1 MFRNSKRAFHMV
13 SKIVLNMDMTN
24 NIWQIMIKKKWI
36 WWRHNILEFDV
47 SFVTGLFTD
56 FVQVTMGLM
65 DLGDRGLGSFRRS
78 RWLVLTFHVFFR
90 CRKYL
95 QCHFSCLVFLQLMQ
109 TKKSHT
115 TDTAMKLSLNL
126 YIASNPCFLSNDV
139 SCTFTT

>member
-36 WWRHNILEFDV
+36 WWRHNMLDFYV

-65 DLGDRGLGSFRRS
+65 DLRDRGLGSFRRS

-139 SCTFTT
+139 SCTFTS

>member
-36 WWRHNILEFDV
+36 WWRHNMLDFYV
-47 SFVTGLFTD
+47 SFVTGLFTE

-65 DLGDRGLGSFRRS
+65 DLGGRGLGSFRRS

-139 SCTFTT
+139 SCTFTS

>member
-36 WWRHNILEFDV
+36 WWRHNMLDFYV

-65 DLGDRGLGSFRRS
+65 DLGGRGLGSFRRS
-78 RWLVLTFHVFFR
+78 RWLVPTFHVFFR

-109 TKKSHT
+109 TKKFHT

-126 YIASNPCFLSNDV
+126 NIASNPCFLSNDV

>member
-13 SKIVLNMDMTN
+13 NKIVLNMDMTN

-36 WWRHNILEFDV
+36 WWRHNMLDFYV

-56 FVQVTMGLM
+56 FIQVTMGLM
-65 DLGDRGLGSFRRS
+65 DLRDRGLGSFRRS

-139 SCTFTT
+139 SCTFTS

>member
-13 SKIVLNMDMTN
+13 NKIVLNMDMTN

-36 WWRHNILEFDV
+36 WWRHNMLDFYV
-47 SFVTGLFTD
+47 SFVTGLFTE

-65 DLGDRGLGSFRRS
+65 DLGGRGLGSFRRS

-139 SCTFTT
+139 SCTFTS

>member
-36 WWRHNILEFDV
+36 WWRHNMLDFYV

-56 FVQVTMGLM
+56 FIQVTMGLM
-65 DLGDRGLGSFRRS
+65 DLGGRGLGSFRRS

-139 SCTFTT
+139 SCTFTS

>member
-1 MFRNSKRAFHMV
+1 MLDFY
-13 SKIVLNMDMTN
+13 
-24 NIWQIMIKKKWI
+24 
-36 WWRHNILEFDV
+36 V

>member
-36 WWRHNILEFDV
+36 WWRHNMLDFYV

-65 DLGDRGLGSFRRS
+65 DLGGRGLGSFRRS

-139 SCTFTT
+139 SCTFTS

>member
-36 WWRHNILEFDV
+36 WWRHNMLDFYV

-109 TKKSHT
+109 TKKFHT

-139 SCTFTT
+139 SCTFTS